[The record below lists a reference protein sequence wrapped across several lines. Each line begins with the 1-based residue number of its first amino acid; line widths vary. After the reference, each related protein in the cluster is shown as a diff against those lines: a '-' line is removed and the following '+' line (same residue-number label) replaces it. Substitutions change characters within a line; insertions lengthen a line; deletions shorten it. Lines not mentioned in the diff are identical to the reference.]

1 MEGIMSVDTRRR
13 SWNPLFM
20 VAGIAAAGTASLAF
34 PDIAAAYIGP
44 SYLQVPGLA
53 GGAKHP
59 KYGGWVR
66 AESNFWTTGALVPEL
81 RGARAAK
88 NDLLFT
94 EPPAPDRGPNTL
106 SISVLKSSSAYRS
119 LMDRCRSGK
128 SLDAVTYAE
137 SAELARHPQEHG
149 PRPQDVPDF
158 FHYTLKN
165 VTLECPVAEGASE
178 QAFTLRFSEIQWANY
193 RPHLEPRPIT
203 AQPARLV
210 PAATSSGT
218 SKVFALSWF
227 AAAVDASRDQC
238 PKMNSKP
245 GDSDYYALL
254 PKSKADA
261 KRAELAGGGVGPKDM
276 QFRGPGEINVAL
288 MPGVVPDPGHVAPI
302 AKIVPGFDLDGSDGA
317 GRPPKG
323 SRAHENFTSPDGR
336 RGIDNQLY
344 TVEGCVEGFRRR
356 GFLPMI
362 FNESR
367 AKGQPTA
374 MVEISGIDNPQNDD
388 DVIVTLFYSTDTM
401 KQSPTKI
408 LLPDFT
414 YRVTE
419 NPEFAQDFV
428 RFKGKIVDGTVYTEV
443 RDELHIHEMFGIE
456 TTFFKPRLMF
466 QMTADGGMKG
476 MIGGYLDWRQR
487 LVWQI
492 FRSSDYENTIG
503 FQIPA
508 IYHAMRRAA
517 DGLLDPATG
526 DYNGISA
533 AFEIEG
539 ISAFV
544 PPSQQQALLAGDL
557 ALASERP

>member
-1 MEGIMSVDTRRR
+1 
-13 SWNPLFM
+13 
-20 VAGIAAAGTASLAF
+20 
-34 PDIAAAYIGP
+34 
-44 SYLQVPGLA
+44 
-53 GGAKHP
+53 
-59 KYGGWVR
+59 
-66 AESNFWTTGALVPEL
+66 
-81 RGARAAK
+81 
-88 NDLLFT
+88 
-94 EPPAPDRGPNTL
+94 
-106 SISVLKSSSAYRS
+106 
-119 LMDRCRSGK
+119 
-128 SLDAVTYAE
+128 
-137 SAELARHPQEHG
+137 
-149 PRPQDVPDF
+149 
-158 FHYTLKN
+158 
-165 VTLECPVAEGASE
+165 
-178 QAFTLRFSEIQWANY
+178 
-193 RPHLEPRPIT
+193 
-203 AQPARLV
+203 
-210 PAATSSGT
+210 
-218 SKVFALSWF
+218 
-227 AAAVDASRDQC
+227 
-238 PKMNSKP
+238 
-245 GDSDYYALL
+245 
-254 PKSKADA
+254 
-261 KRAELAGGGVGPKDM
+261 
-276 QFRGPGEINVAL
+276 
-288 MPGVVPDPGHVAPI
+288 
-302 AKIVPGFDLDGSDGA
+302 
-317 GRPPKG
+317 
-323 SRAHENFTSPDGR
+323 
-336 RGIDNQLY
+336 
-344 TVEGCVEGFRRR
+344 
-356 GFLPMI
+356 MI